1 MVNEPEWFKQVLDRT
16 EQTESNL
23 TKSHM
28 EHLTINLGDNTEL
41 HISYEYDP
49 GSLGSYNEPPS
60 IDLISIENVELSQ
73 LNGKEYHTVK
83 LYGIDDTLFPV
94 DYQLLEQEIL
104 EKIQL

>member
-1 MVNEPEWFKQVLDRT
+1 
-16 EQTESNL
+16 
-23 TKSHM
+23 M
-28 EHLTINLGDNTEL
+28 EHFTINLGDNTEL

-73 LNGKEYHTVK
+73 LNGKEYHTIK

-94 DYQLLEQEIL
+94 DYGMIEHMIQQNIEQ
-104 EKIQL
+104 

>member
-1 MVNEPEWFKQVLDRT
+1 MNSTPRLRSGLYFPR
-16 EQTESNL
+16 
-23 TKSHM
+23 M